1 MKFTNA
7 IRLAAMLLA
16 FLMILTAIGCGKA
29 DNAQDTS
36 ANDTAQTTTT
46 VAAGE
51 TTATTE
57 ATTLYPD
64 DLPEDLSY
72 NGQTVTFLYREE
84 IAGEFTAE
92 VMTGDIVNDA
102 IYESM
107 LSVEERFGIDIQVM
121 TRKGHTTDVRTEY
134 LDHVDNQIL
143 AGDDT
148 YDWVD
153 MMMAL
158 AVMRIQSGNYHNLLN
173 LKNLHLDQPWYI
185 PNMEETASVA
195 DRLFFIV
202 GDSSLGYLKTA
213 FCFYVNHDVAKSYGI
228 EDLNTLV
235 KDGKWTMEKAM
246 QFATVAAQD
255 LNSDGKYD
263 LEDRLGLVIHDA
275 NHRLGFMCS
284 TGIQTFTKNADG
296 SHSFTFGTDKDHAIC
311 TSIYQL
317 KNETQGSYYYAGT
330 NAVPSQIANYNKIS
344 SMFIGD
350 QIMMLTAEMDDV
362 IACGYHT
369 MESDYGVLPY
379 PKYDEAQEQYYTA
392 SRTTHNAFLMPIN
405 CPDPEMSAAVMEALS
420 ASNYQ
425 KVLPKYFELALKT
438 KYAADAESAV
448 IFDIIHDSMILD
460 FGYIYTNVI
469 GKPHSLFSKVIDN
482 VDSFASRIEGE
493 TGPIKNAYDNFIKTV
508 NEKCPD

>member
-1 MKFTNA
+1 MKFTHMT
-7 IRLAAMLLA
+7 RTLAALLA
-16 FLMILTAIGCGKA
+16 LLMLCTAIGCGKA
-29 DNAQDTS
+29 EPAGGTS
-36 ANDTAQTTTT
+36 QTTT
-46 VAAGE
+46 AATE
-51 TTATTE
+51 ATAESTAATE
-57 ATTLYPD
+57 ATTRYPD

-72 NGQTVTFLYREE
+72 NGQTITFLYREE
-84 IAGEFTAE
+84 IAGEFYAE
-92 VMTGDIVNDA
+92 SVSGDIVNDA
-102 IYESM
+102 IHESM

-153 MMMAL
+153 MMMGL
-158 AVMRIQSGNYHNLLN
+158 AVMRIQTGNYHNLLN
-173 LKNLHLDQPWYI
+173 LENLHLDQPWYI
-185 PNMEETASVA
+185 PNMKESASVA
-195 DRLFFIV
+195 DRLFFLV

-228 EDLNTLV
+228 ENLNALV
-235 KDGKWTMEKAM
+235 KDGKWTMEKVM
-246 QFATVAAQD
+246 EFATVAAQD
-255 LNSDGKYD
+255 LNSDGKYN
-263 LEDRLGLVIHDA
+263 LEDQLGFVIHDA

-296 SHSFTFGTDKDHAIC
+296 SHSFTFGTDQDHAIC

-317 KNETQGSYYYAGT
+317 KNETQGSYFYSGT

-369 MESDYGVLPY
+369 MEGEYGVLPY
-379 PKYDEAQEQYYTA
+379 PKYDETQEQYYTA

-438 KYAADAESAV
+438 KYAADAESAMM
-448 IFDIIHDSMILD
+448 FDIIHDSMILD

-469 GKPHSLFSKVIDN
+469 GKPHNLFNNCIDSIN
-482 VDSFASRIEGE
+482 SFASRIKGE
-493 TGPIKNAYDNFIKTV
+493 TGPIKKAYDNFIKTV